1 MTLNASGPISL
12 GGPVIGQSIQYE
24 IYETTTNLITLNDP
38 KVRALAQ
45 VPSGAIV
52 IPQNFYGKTY
62 TQFFTITTSQVNFNL
77 LTYLNANGWDPLA
90 RADVT
95 IAPGVYIYSNSTGTP
110 GMVISGVYKKGVK
123 ITNNGFIVGM
133 GGAGGNGTTAVGGA
147 GLPGGLALSVSS
159 AVTINNTSGTI
170 GGGGG
175 GGGGGAGVV
184 FTCPCTGS
192 PLAYVGGGGGG
203 GRTGLVNSA
212 GGTGYGTGNPGTS
225 VSGGAGVAGT
235 PPPAYGGAGGN
246 GGTWGSAGGAG
257 TLSSGSG
264 LPGGAGGAAGAAIT
278 GNTNITWE
286 GFGTRL
292 GAIS

>member
-1 MTLNASGPISL
+1 MTMNASGPISL
-12 GGPVIGQSIQYE
+12 GGSVIGQSIQYE
-24 IYETTTNLITLNDP
+24 IYETTSNLITLNDP

-52 IPQNFYGKTY
+52 MPQNFYGKTY

-133 GGAGGNGTTAVGGA
+133 GGRGGNGTTAAGGA
-147 GLPGGLALSVSS
+147 GFPGGLALSVSS

-184 FTCPCTGS
+184 FTCPCTGA
-192 PLAYVGGGGGG
+192 PINYVGGGGGG

-212 GGTGYGTGNPGTS
+212 GGTGFGTGNPGTS

-235 PPPAYGGAGGN
+235 PPAVYGAGGGN
-246 GGTWGSAGGAG
+246 GGTWGSNGGTGG
-257 TLSSGSG
+257 TSGGSG
-264 LPGGAGGAAGAAIT
+264 LAGGAGGAAGAAIT

>member
-24 IYETTTNLITLNDP
+24 IYETTSNLITLNDP

-52 IPQNFYGKTY
+52 MPQNFYGKTY
-62 TQFFTITTSQVNFNL
+62 TQFFTISTSQVNFNL

-110 GMVISGVYKKGVK
+110 AMTISGVYSKGVK

-133 GGAGGNGTTAVGGA
+133 GGAGGSGTGA
-147 GLPGGLALSVSS
+147 IGNPGLPGGLALSVSS

-175 GGGGGAGVV
+175 GGGGGAGWT
-184 FTCPCTGS
+184 FCSCGTPT
-192 PLAYVGGGGGG
+192 AYIGGGGGG

-212 GGTGYGTGNPGTS
+212 GGTGASSGNPGTAS
-225 VSGGAGVAGT
+225 SGGTGASGNL
-235 PPPAYGGAGGN
+235 PYGGTGGT
-246 GGTWGSAGGAG
+246 GGTWGSNGGTG
-257 TLSSGSG
+257 GPSTGSG
-264 LPGGAGGAAGAAIT
+264 LAGGAGGAAGAAIT